1 MRATRPALLRTSA
14 PIALAAIVALALS
27 ACGSTTPEPVSTAP
41 TAGGDSADTGTAGST
56 QAAGSVTGTVTVLA
70 AASLTESF
78 DKIKADFEAA
88 HPGVMI
94 EVSYGSS
101 ATLVQQVN
109 GGAPA
114 NVIALA
120 GEAAAEPLEQT
131 MVKQSSIFAT
141 NKLEIAVPKGNP
153 GKVTGVTDFGKA
165 DLRLVLCEASV
176 PCGKA
181 AATTL
186 EKAKV
191 NPSVDSFG
199 SDVKATL
206 RFVEQDEADA
216 AIVYQSDV
224 ASAKDTVE
232 GVEIPADVNT
242 SLRYP
247 IIRLDDKPAT
257 RAFVDYM
264 ISPKGTATVQ
274 SFGLGAP

>member
-1 MRATRPALLRTSA
+1 A
-14 PIALAAIVALALS
+14 PTPVALAAVVALTLS
-27 ACGSTTPEPVSTAP
+27 ACGSNNETT
-41 TAGGDSADTGTAGST
+41 TAGDKPAPGTAGSSS
-56 QAAGSVTGTVTVLA
+56 AAGGVTGTVTVLA

-78 DKIKADFEAA
+78 DQIKADFEAA
-88 HPGVMI
+88 NPGATI

-120 GEAAAEPLEQT
+120 GEAAAEPLDRAK
-131 MVKQSSIFAT
+131 VKQSSVFAT
-141 NKLEIAVPKGNP
+141 NTLEIAVPEGNP
-153 GKVTGVTDFGKA
+153 GKVTGIADFGKA

-191 NPSVDSFG
+191 NPSIDSFG

-216 AIVYQSDV
+216 AIVYRSDV
-224 ASAKDTVE
+224 ASAKDAVE
-232 GVEIPADVNT
+232 GVEIPANVNT

-257 RAFVDYM
+257 SAFVDYVT
-264 ISPKGTATVQ
+264 SDKGSATVQ